1 MIQQK
6 RHRLFHP
13 DSAERRDHYRDALRL
28 TVNQNLASG
37 AVYDALH
44 LIGARSARCDNLF
57 TLNLRHFRSLAPGD
71 STIISP

>member
-1 MIQQK
+1 MIQQSVIAFFT
-6 RHRLFHP
+6 LIP
-13 DSAERRDHYRDALRL
+13 LNADHYRDALRL